1 MEVPAFLAKHWITI
15 AFYTAIILL
24 LVINRKK
31 FEFQGKIIAMRK
43 TQFGIPWMEKFAKKH
58 GETIKIFGYAGI
70 GIGFAGMVFIFG
82 YVIKAFIE
90 LFTNPAAPAAFS
102 LVLPGV
108 NIPGSPIYIP
118 LWVIG
123 ALFVVVL
130 LHEAGHGIVAKAH
143 NVKIRNT
150 GIVFFGP
157 LIGAFVDPD
166 EKQIEKSSD
175 VVKYSIFAAGP
186 FANFLT
192 AAVALLFIVALFNP
206 LTAAMVTPVGFSF
219 NGVQDGL
226 PAQIAGLQ
234 PNVDYNAINGVNVTS
249 ADDLLAVLS
258 VMGPNE
264 TLTIGNATDTLTI
277 LTGSHPDDSSKAYLG
292 VTGVNTETQVKDNI
306 PNWIYVIFR
315 WIAEF
320 FFWIFVLSIGLGA
333 FNLLPLGP
341 VDGGQMIRLAL
352 EKTKG
357 EKRGRMIWGKLAM
370 ILFIMILFLVF
381 LPIIRSVF

>member
-1 MEVPAFLAKHWITI
+1 MEVPTFLAKHWITI
-15 AFYTAIILL
+15 VFYTAVILL
-24 LVINRKK
+24 IVINRKK
-31 FEFQGKIIAMRK
+31 FEFQGKLIALRK
-43 TQFGIPWMEKFAKKH
+43 TKIGISWMERFAKKH

-130 LHEAGHGIVAKAH
+130 IHEAGHGIVAKAH
-143 NVKIRNT
+143 KVKIKNT

-175 VVKYSIFAAGP
+175 VTKYSIFAAGP

-192 AAVALLFIVALFNP
+192 AAVALLFIAALFNP

-219 NGVQDGL
+219 NGVQEGL
-226 PAQIAGLQ
+226 PAEIAGLV
-234 PNVDYNAINGVNVTS
+234 PNVPYDVVNGEQVSS
-249 ADDLLAVLS
+249 AEDLLAVLS

-264 TLTIGNATDTLTI
+264 TITIGNSTDTLTI
-277 LTGSHPDDSSKAYLG
+277 ITGSHPDDPNKAYLG
-292 VTGVNTETQVKDNI
+292 VLGVNTETEVKDNV
-306 PNWIYVIFR
+306 PNWFYVIFR

-352 EKTKG
+352 ERTKG
-357 EKRGRMIWGKLAM
+357 EKKGRMIWGKLAL

-381 LPIIRSVF
+381 LPILRSVF